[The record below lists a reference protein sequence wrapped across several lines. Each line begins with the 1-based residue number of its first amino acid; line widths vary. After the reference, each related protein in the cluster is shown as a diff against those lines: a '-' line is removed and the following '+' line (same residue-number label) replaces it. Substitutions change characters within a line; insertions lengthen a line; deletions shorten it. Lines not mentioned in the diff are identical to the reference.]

1 MRRLKKAIVLIL
13 LVFILCPCV
22 SMVAD
27 AAEAG
32 LHFTDPSTTVGAEV
46 EVTANFSSTST
57 SLQSL
62 NAVLTYDAGMLRFV
76 GGDSA
81 SGGNG
86 TVTIDGTGGG
96 SSIDFVLKFQ
106 ALQEGTANIEVSQAS
121 GTDATGAQLDDITY
135 GSSAVTIGPGDPSL
149 IVPEGTEGGTAALS
163 ADGPVVE
170 VEGVQYQITNGFP
183 DTVIPSGF
191 VKSEMTYEGQTC
203 QVVTQEA
210 ANGLSAMLLTP
221 VAGGDPEFFLYSTDD
236 GTFTPF
242 EQVEIAADRYIVLLR
257 DDGTVKLPE
266 SFQET
271 RLTLNDKSYTAW
283 QNADNPEY
291 YVVYALSADGQKTLY
306 QYDTLDG
313 TYQRYVQQAASSEPE
328 KKAAKGVWGKILRF
342 IENMLDIVVI
352 VVGLLILV
360 LIIVLI
366 VIGVKLYHR
375 NLELDDLYDEY
386 GIDLDDDDDE
396 IPETPR
402 SQKTQKAQKTQKTQ
416 SSSGGKKKI
425 PAKRGESKPAVRVP
439 VKTMNLREEFDDFDE
454 DDDYDDSDDY
464 YDDDDYDYDSE
475 DSSEMIDDL
484 DELLSKQPKKK
495 RGHMEKDDAFQVDF
509 IDLDE

>member
-1 MRRLKKAIVLIL
+1 M
-13 LVFILCPCV
+13 
-22 SMVAD
+22 
-27 AAEAG
+27 
-32 LHFTDPSTTVGAEV
+32 
-46 EVTANFSSTST
+46 
-57 SLQSL
+57 
-62 NAVLTYDAGMLRFV
+62 
-76 GGDSA
+76 
-81 SGGNG
+81 
-86 TVTIDGTGGG
+86 
-96 SSIDFVLKFQ
+96 
-106 ALQEGTANIEVSQAS
+106 
-121 GTDATGAQLDDITY
+121 
-135 GSSAVTIGPGDPSL
+135 
-149 IVPEGTEGGTAALS
+149 
-163 ADGPVVE
+163 
-170 VEGVQYQITNGFP
+170 
-183 DTVIPSGF
+183 
-191 VKSEMTYEGQTC
+191 
-203 QVVTQEA
+203 
-210 ANGLSAMLLTP
+210 
-221 VAGGDPEFFLYSTDD
+221 
-236 GTFTPF
+236 
-242 EQVEIAADRYIVLLR
+242 
-257 DDGTVKLPE
+257 
-266 SFQET
+266 
-271 RLTLNDKSYTAW
+271 
-283 QNADNPEY
+283 
-291 YVVYALSADGQKTLY
+291 
-306 QYDTLDG
+306 
-313 TYQRYVQQAASSEPE
+313 
-328 KKAAKGVWGKILRF
+328 
-342 IENMLDIVVI
+342 
-352 VVGLLILV
+352 